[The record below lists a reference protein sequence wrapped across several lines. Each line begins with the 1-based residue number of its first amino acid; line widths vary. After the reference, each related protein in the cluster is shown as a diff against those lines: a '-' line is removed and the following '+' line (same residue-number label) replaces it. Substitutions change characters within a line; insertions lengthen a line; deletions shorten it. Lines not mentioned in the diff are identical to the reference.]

1 MKSKIHEI
9 PEILANPW
17 LNNEKSQLIRGKI
30 AKIAFT
36 FRKNKPNLKN
46 IKIGINSFKIGT
58 YEIFSA
64 WQSKKTNPN
73 KPNSNPIAERLK
85 MNLNIYYKKVYNN
98 ETFILAPK
106 TNPIQTQ
113 NKFILECRSRG
124 ANKNTLKIYPFGID
138 CPIVFEEK
146 LFWFVG

>member
-1 MKSKIHEI
+1 MKKVGKSK
-9 PEILANPW
+9 
-17 LNNEKSQLIRGKI
+17 EKSTKSANTFCRNKPNSPIVQTDVTS
-30 AKIAFT
+30 FT
-36 FRKNKPNLKN
+36 TMNYTIFASLTKVKNKPN
-46 IKIGINSFKIGT
+46 
-58 YEIFSA
+58 
-64 WQSKKTNPN
+64 QSQY

>member
-1 MKSKIHEI
+1 MKKVGKSKEKSTKS
-9 PEILANPW
+9 ANTFCRNKPNSPIVQMN
-17 LNNEKSQLIRGKI
+17 LNNLTAMNYAIFASLTKV
-30 AKIAFT
+30 
-36 FRKNKPNLKN
+36 KNKPNQTQYK
-46 IKIGINSFKIGT
+46 
-58 YEIFSA
+58 A
-64 WQSKKTNPN
+64 
-73 KPNSNPIAERLK
+73 NSNPFAKRPK
-85 MNLNIYYKKVYNN
+85 MNANAFLQKDYENISRWLG
-98 ETFILAPK
+98 TK